1 MPLNWLLTL
10 TFGIIQM
17 ILNSNVYKKHQDY
30 LPYSILFLQLFIW
43 IVYGFFLFPIDNQLF
58 LLLYISICILTLV
71 FSLAKQVFN
80 CCSSLLGTIQWSIIF
95 LLILFNDTKRY
106 FIVNKLLNED
116 FFETFTINGLIF
128 IFLIFLISFIFIPM
142 SFTLYTIYNLKR
154 TGLGKIDITLTM
166 GFLAFLG
173 LIISDLILSRFFELN
188 SALF

>member
-43 IVYGFFLFPIDNQLF
+43 IVYGFFLFPIDHQLF

-95 LLILFNDTKRY
+95 LLILFNDTKRH